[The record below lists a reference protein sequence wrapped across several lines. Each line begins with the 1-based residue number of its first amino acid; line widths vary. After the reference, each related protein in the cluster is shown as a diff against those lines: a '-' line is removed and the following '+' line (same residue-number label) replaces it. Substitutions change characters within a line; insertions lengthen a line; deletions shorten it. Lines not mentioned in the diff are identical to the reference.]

1 MGLNVVQNL
10 IGPAKDRMGHGIFAK
25 TASVIPGLGNAVGSV
40 TELLLG
46 AGIVMKS
53 CVGTAGLVVLVLI
66 SLVPLL
72 KALCLAFFYKLAAA
86 VTEPVSDKRISGCLK
101 GLANGGMLYVKLLG
115 YSVLLFFCD
124 DRTGR
129 RQRRDLFIEDNGKE
143 PMNGIFSYLK
153 SYVILFLCS
162 RYCLRWFRR
171 RACRSISVFFS
182 QMILVFGLLYPVLGW
197 MGESDAFWKN

>member
-1 MGLNVVQNL
+1 MSGRIQHDIATGVVFRERDTVT
-10 IGPAKDRMGHGIFAK
+10 DRIEAGK
-25 TASVIPGLGNAVGSV
+25 QRDPTVQTVSQTTVRRCAVGERSNQV

-115 YSVLLFFCD
+115 YSVLLFFV
-124 DRTGR
+124 TIALTAAASG
-129 RQRRDLFIEDNGKE
+129 FI
-143 PMNGIFSYLK
+143 Y
-153 SYVILFLCS
+153 
-162 RYCLRWFRR
+162 
-171 RACRSISVFFS
+171 
-182 QMILVFGLLYPVLGW
+182 
-197 MGESDAFWKN
+197 

>member
-1 MGLNVVQNL
+1 MAVLNLLMPLIHIYVLLEMFGHFVPEERFSNLTELFSEVISWGIKIAGVLVLGLNVVQNL

-115 YSVLLFFCD
+115 YSVLLFFV
-124 DRTGR
+124 TIALTAAASG
-129 RQRRDLFIEDNGKE
+129 FI
-143 PMNGIFSYLK
+143 Y
-153 SYVILFLCS
+153 
-162 RYCLRWFRR
+162 
-171 RACRSISVFFS
+171 
-182 QMILVFGLLYPVLGW
+182 
-197 MGESDAFWKN
+197 